1 MNNDKLN
8 SIFHNLSDNVQG
20 QNGHWKFI
28 INELIFI
35 CLTDQLHN
43 RMRIISPVVKM
54 DEVTDAQL
62 LKSMEANFH
71 STLDVRYAVSDGVL
85 WAAFIHPL
93 GELTNEQVN
102 SAVRQVYSSVRS
114 FGTSYSSGT
123 LSFRTRDERDAGRN

>member
-8 SIFHNLSDNVQG
+8 SIFHSLSDNFQG
-20 QNGHWKFI
+20 QNGHWKFN

-123 LSFRTRDERDAGRN
+123 LSFRTRDERDAEQN

>member
-8 SIFHNLSDNVQG
+8 SIFHSLSDNVQG
-20 QNGHWKFI
+20 QNGHWKFN

-62 LKSMEANFH
+62 LKSMEANLH

-114 FGTSYSSGT
+114 FGTPYSSGT
-123 LSFRTRDERDAGRN
+123 LSFRTRDERDAEQN

>member
-8 SIFHNLSDNVQG
+8 SIFHSLSDNVQG

-43 RMRIISPVVKM
+43 RIRIISPIVKM
-54 DEVTDAQL
+54 VEGTEEQL
-62 LKSMEANFH
+62 SKCMEANFH
-71 STLDVRYAVSDGVL
+71 STLDVRYAISDGVL

-93 GELTNEQVN
+93 QELTDEQVN
-102 SAVRQVYSSVRS
+102 SAIRQVYSTVRS
-114 FGTSYSSGT
+114 FGTSYSSGS

>member
-8 SIFHNLSDNVQG
+8 SIFHSLSDNFQG

-123 LSFRTRDERDAGRN
+123 LSFRTRDERDAEQN

>member
-8 SIFHNLSDNVQG
+8 SIFHSLSDNVQG
-20 QNGHWKFI
+20 QNGHWKFN

-123 LSFRTRDERDAGRN
+123 LSFRTRDERDAEQN

>member
-8 SIFHNLSDNVQG
+8 SIFHSLSDNVQG

-28 INELIFI
+28 INELMFI

-43 RMRIISPVVKM
+43 RMRIISPIVKM
-54 DEVTDAQL
+54 VEVTDEQL
-62 LKSMEANFH
+62 SKCMEANFH
-71 STLDVRYAVSDGVL
+71 STLDVRYAISDGVL

-93 GELTNEQVN
+93 QELTDEQVN
-102 SAVRQVYSSVRS
+102 SAIRQVYSSVRS

-123 LSFRTRDERDAGRN
+123 LSFRTRDERDAEQN

>member
-8 SIFHNLSDNVQG
+8 SIFHSLSDNVQG

-43 RMRIISPVVKM
+43 RMRIIAPIVKLV
-54 DEVTDAQL
+54 EVTDEQL
-62 LKSMEANFH
+62 SKCMEANFH
-71 STLDVRYAVSDGVL
+71 STLDARYAISDEVL
-85 WAAFIHPL
+85 WSAFIHPL
-93 GELTNEQVN
+93 QELTDEQVN
-102 SAVRQVYSSVRS
+102 SAIRQVYSSVRS

-123 LSFRTRDERDAGRN
+123 LSFRTRDERDAEQN

>member
-8 SIFHNLSDNVQG
+8 SIFHSLSDNVQG
-20 QNGHWKFI
+20 QNGHWKFN

-114 FGTSYSSGT
+114 FGTSYSSGS
-123 LSFRTRDERDAGRN
+123 LSFRTRDERDAEQN

>member
-8 SIFHNLSDNVQG
+8 SIFHSLSDNVQG
-20 QNGHWKFI
+20 QKGHWKFI

-123 LSFRTRDERDAGRN
+123 LSFRTRDERDAEQN